1 MHSRVVEILFQPD
14 KVQPVIERFRA
25 TSIGLI
31 AAIPGARGFMG
42 SLSRETGRT
51 YTVSFW
57 DTSEQRDASALD
69 PAIIENLAGYASWM
83 AGPFT
88 RDSCD
93 VPVFSFV
100 AIDPADPYPPEFVAA
115 ASGLAVPQGWLE
127 TLALL
132 ADRTSEI
139 ATATGSRGA
148 CVMTN
153 PTSGRILRMQ
163 LWDTLPAAQ
172 AARDRM
178 AVDDLD
184 LRHEGQLTGA
194 PVYDVHEVAG
204 RWTAP

>member
-1 MHSRVVEILFQPD
+1 MHARIVEILFQPD

-31 AAIPGARGFMG
+31 AATTGARGFMG

-57 DTSEQRDASALD
+57 ETAEQRDASAFD
-69 PAIIENLAGYASWM
+69 PAIIENLAGYAGWM

-93 VPVFSFV
+93 VELLSFV
-100 AIDPADPYPPEFVAA
+100 PIDPADPYPPEFIAA
-115 ASGLAVPQGWLE
+115 ASGLAVPQGWHE

-132 ADRTSEI
+132 SERTSET
-139 ATATGSRGA
+139 AAATGFRGA

-172 AARDRM
+172 AALERM
-178 AVDDLD
+178 TVGDLE
-184 LRHEGQLTGA
+184 LRHEGQLTGV